1 MTHQMPRLPET
12 TESPNRPRPHPS
24 TDSGPDSGTRTHAR
38 RASLVL
44 AGTLLALVL
53 AVVASVM
60 FGVRVIGVADA
71 LAALQGHADTAAQA
85 AAYVRVPR
93 TVLAVLVGASLAVA
107 GTIFQGVTRNP
118 LADPG
123 IFGVLAGASLAVV
136 TGITFFGLARPLST
150 MAVAIVGSFL
160 AATFVYAV
168 GSLGRGGATPLKL
181 ALAGAA
187 TAAAISSLV
196 SAIVLPRADVM
207 DTFRF
212 WQIGSVGGA
221 QWPHLAAAAP
231 LLLLGAG
238 IAAYCAHGL
247 NALALG
253 DSLASGL
260 GFHAARTRLLA
271 TIGAVILC
279 GCATALAGPI
289 AFIGLIVPHLM
300 RVLVGTDHR
309 VLLPACALGGAVVLT
324 VADTVGRLIARPE
337 ELAVGILTPF
347 LGAPLFIWII
357 RRTKIR
363 ELA

>member
-1 MTHQMPRLPET
+1 M
-12 TESPNRPRPHPS
+12 SHPTR
-24 TDSGPDSGTRTHAR
+24 TDSRT

-60 FGVRVIGVADA
+60 FGVRVIGVTDA

-93 TVLAVLVGASLAVA
+93 TILAVLVGASLAVA
-107 GTIFQGVTRNP
+107 GTVFQGVTRNP

-136 TGITFFGLARPLST
+136 TGITFFGLARPFST

-212 WQIGSVGGA
+212 WQIGSVGGGA

-337 ELAVGILTPF
+337 ELAVGILMPF